1 MNDSFARLR
10 HQIDQVDAQLL
21 QLLNKRAALSL
32 EVGKIKAK
40 DKFPILNPKREKDLV
55 LNLERQNTGPLPNDH
70 LRRIYREIMSSSRR
84 LQAPLT
90 VAYLGPKG
98 TFSYYAGVEALGS
111 SLDYIPQRDL
121 ESVFQAVA
129 FGKTRLGIVPFEN
142 SLKGGV
148 GQSMD
153 LFLRYDVSIQAETC
167 SRISHCL
174 HGQAQDLE
182 SVSHVFSHP
191 QALAQCTRWLRNAV
205 PQAELVPTESTGAAV
220 ESALQYP
227 GGAVIGHINL
237 GSKAPLRCLAQDI
250 QDEPDNWTRFLI
262 LTRHPYA
269 GEARDK
275 TSLLL
280 TLSNKPGT
288 LQRVLSILSDAGI
301 NMTKLES
308 RPLPLEKWKYAF
320 FIDVQADLSV
330 PEAQPVMAR
339 LREQSQSLRVLGSY
353 TTWAA

>member
-1 MNDSFARLR
+1 MTDPFARFR
-10 HQIDQVDAQLL
+10 QSIDEIDARLL
-21 QLLNKRAALSL
+21 ELLNERAALSL
-32 EVGKIKAK
+32 EIGEIKSQGN
-40 DKFPILNPKREKDLV
+40 FPVLNPKREKDLV
-55 LNLERQNTGPLPNDH
+55 FHLEQINPGPLPNDH

-84 LQAPLT
+84 LQAPLN

-129 FGKTRLGIVPFEN
+129 FGKTQLGIVPFEN
-142 SLKGGV
+142 SLNGGV

-153 LFLRYDVSIQAETC
+153 LFLRYEVSIQAETY

-174 HGQAQDLE
+174 HGRTKDLDG
-182 SVSHVFSHP
+182 VTHVFSHP
-191 QALAQCTRWLRNAV
+191 QALAQCTRWLRNSV
-205 PQAELVPTESTGAAV
+205 PQAELVPTVSTGASV
-220 ESALQYP
+220 EAALEHP
-227 GGAVIGHINL
+227 GGAVIGHVSLSANED
-237 GSKAPLRCLAQDI
+237 LRCLARDI

-269 GEARDK
+269 GESRDK

-280 TLSNKPGT
+280 TLPDKPGA
-288 LQRVLSILSDAGI
+288 LQQILSIFSRAGI

-308 RPLPLEKWKYAF
+308 RPLRLEKWKYAF
-320 FIDVQADLSV
+320 FIDVQTDLTV
-330 PEAQPVMAR
+330 PE
-339 LREQSQSLRVLGSY
+339 LRQVLTTLRDQAQSLRILGSY
-353 TTWAA
+353 TTWAE

>member
-1 MNDSFARLR
+1 MNEPFGKLR
-10 HQIDQVDAQLL
+10 HQIDEVDSQLL

-32 EVGKIKAK
+32 EVGTIKAK
-40 DKFPILNPKREKDLV
+40 GKFPILNPKREKDLV
-55 LNLERQNTGPLPNDH
+55 LNLERLNTGPLPNEH

-142 SLKGGV
+142 SLNGGV

-153 LFLRYDVSIQAETC
+153 LFLRYDVSIQAETY

-174 HGQAQDLE
+174 HGRTQDLE
-182 SVSHVFSHP
+182 SVSHIFSHP
-191 QALAQCTRWLRNAV
+191 QALAQCTRWLRNTV
-205 PQAELVPTESTGAAV
+205 PQAELVPTVSTGAAV
-220 ESALQYP
+220 ELALQHP
-227 GGAVIGHINL
+227 GGAVIGHVTL
-237 GSKAPLRCLAQDI
+237 GSGATLRCLAQDI

-262 LTRHPYA
+262 LTRQPYA

-280 TLSNKPGT
+280 TLPDKPGA
-288 LQRVLSILSDAGI
+288 LQRVLTIFSEAHI

-308 RPLPLEKWKYAF
+308 RPLRFEKWKYAF

-330 PEAQPVMAR
+330 PDAQPVMDR
-339 LREQSQSLRVLGSY
+339 LRDQSQSLRVLGSY
-353 TTWAA
+353 TTWSA

>member
-1 MNDSFARLR
+1 MTDPFTRLR
-10 HQIDQVDAQLL
+10 QSIDAVDAQLL
-21 QLLNKRAALSL
+21 ELLNKRATLSL
-32 EVGKIKAK
+32 EVGEIKSK
-40 DKFPILNPKREKDLV
+40 GNFPILNPKREKDLI
-55 LNLERQNTGPLPNDH
+55 LHLEQINPGPLPHDH

-129 FGKTRLGIVPFEN
+129 FGKTQLGIVPFEN
-142 SLKGGV
+142 SLNGGV

-153 LFLRYDVSIQAETC
+153 LFLRYEISIQAETY

-174 HGQAQDLE
+174 HGRTRDLE
-182 SVSHVFSHP
+182 KVTHVFSHP

-205 PQAELVPTESTGAAV
+205 PQAELVPTASTGASV
-220 ESALQYP
+220 EAALEHP
-227 GGAVIGHINL
+227 GGAVIGHISL
-237 GSKAPLRCLAQDI
+237 GSNETLRCLAQDI

-262 LTRHPYA
+262 LTKHPYA
-269 GEARDK
+269 GESRDK

-280 TLSNKPGT
+280 TLPDKPGA
-288 LQRVLSILSDAGI
+288 LQQILSIFSQAGI

-308 RPLPLEKWKYAF
+308 RPLRLEKWKYAF
-320 FIDVQADLSV
+320 FIDLQTDLTGPKQRTVLDTLRNQA
-330 PEAQPVMAR
+330 
-339 LREQSQSLRVLGSY
+339 QSLRILGSY
-353 TTWAA
+353 TSWME

>member
-1 MNDSFARLR
+1 MIDPFARLR
-10 HQIDQVDAQLL
+10 QSIDEVDAQLL
-21 QLLNKRAALSL
+21 ELLNKRATLSL
-32 EVGKIKAK
+32 EVGTIKSK
-40 DKFPILNPKREKDLV
+40 GSFPILNPKREKELV
-55 LNLERQNTGPLPNDH
+55 LNLEKNNPGPLPNDH

-129 FGKTRLGIVPFEN
+129 FGKTQLGIVPFEN
-142 SLKGGV
+142 SLNGGV

-153 LFLRYDVSIQAETC
+153 LFLRYDVSIQAETY

-174 HGQAQDLE
+174 HGRTRDLDG
-182 SVSHVFSHP
+182 VTHVFSHP
-191 QALAQCTRWLRNAV
+191 QALAQCTRWLKNTL
-205 PQAELVPTESTGAAV
+205 PQAELIPTSSTGASV
-220 ESALQYP
+220 EAALEHP
-227 GGAVIGHINL
+227 GGAVIGHISLSSNET
-237 GSKAPLRCLAQDI
+237 LRCLAQDI

-262 LTRHPYA
+262 LTKHPYA
-269 GEARDK
+269 GESRDK

-280 TLSNKPGT
+280 TLPDKPGA
-288 LQRVLSILSDAGI
+288 LQQILSIFSQAGI

-308 RPLPLEKWKYAF
+308 RPLRPEKWKYAF
-320 FIDVQADLSV
+320 FIDVQTDLTI
-330 PEAQPVMAR
+330 PEHRNVMET
-339 LREQSQSLRVLGSY
+339 LRDQAQSLRILGSY
-353 TTWAA
+353 TSWIQ